1 MPDDTITNKGPLTG
15 FRIID
20 VTQMLSG
27 PMATMMLGDQ
37 GADVIKV
44 EPPVMGD
51 LTRAFSG
58 GKRGMGPTFAII
70 NRNKRSI
77 AIDLKD
83 HRGLAVMK
91 HLVAGADVFVQ
102 NFRPGRA
109 ERVGIGE
116 ADLRR
121 IKPDLI
127 YVSISGFGEKG
138 PYVKR
143 RVYDPVIQALSGLA
157 AIQADYKTG
166 RPQMMRLIIPDKVTA
181 LTAAQAIT
189 AALLARER
197 TGQGQH
203 VRLAML
209 DAVIAFLWPEGMAR
223 HTFIASGAQPAQT
236 RPDSRDLIYETADGY
251 ITCGANSNAEWEGLA
266 RALDHPEWISD
277 PRFNSPSARAKNVSE
292 RLDLTAEVL
301 TTKTTA
307 EWLARLEAND
317 VPCAP
322 VLGREEVIRDPQV
335 AANELL
341 VESEHPHGGA
351 MRQPRPAARFD
362 ATPAGLHRPAPLLGE
377 HTDEVLRELG
387 ISPQAIRDLRA
398 AHVIE

>member
-1 MPDDTITNKGPLTG
+1 
-15 FRIID
+15 
-20 VTQMLSG
+20 
-27 PMATMMLGDQ
+27 MATMILGDQ

-44 EPPVMGD
+44 EPPGTGD
-51 LTRAFSG
+51 LTRAFSAS
-58 GKRGMGPTFAII
+58 KRGMAPTFAVI

-109 ERVGIGE
+109 ERMGIGE
-116 ADLRR
+116 SELRR
-121 IKPDLI
+121 LKPDLI

-138 PYVKR
+138 PYVEK

-197 TGQGQH
+197 TGAGQH

-223 HTFIASGAQPAQT
+223 HTFTSSAPQPA
-236 RPDSRDLIYETADGY
+236 RPDSRDLIFETADGY
-251 ITCGANSNAEWEGLA
+251 ITCGAMSNVEWEGLA
-266 RALDHPEWISD
+266 RALDHPEWIAD
-277 PRFNSPSARAKNVSE
+277 LRFDTVAARVRNVNE
-292 RLDLTAEVL
+292 RLELTAEVL
-301 TTKTTA
+301 ATKTSA
-307 EWLARLEAND
+307 EWLSRLEAND

-322 VLGREEVIRDPQV
+322 VLSREDVLRDPQV
-335 AANELL
+335 AANELI
-341 VESEHPHGGA
+341 VESEHPHAGP
-351 MRQPRPAARFD
+351 MRQPRPAARFE
-362 ATPAGLHRPAPLLGE
+362 ATPSALHRPAPLLGE

-387 ISPQAIRDLRA
+387 ISEKAASDLRA
-398 AHVIE
+398 CGVIA